1 MRKVN
6 KNITRIVAI
15 LLALV
20 MLSACALSG
29 TLAKYVTNKD
39 RGVEVGITP
48 FGVTITH
55 GTDLNTQY
63 DTSARDGIVEIKVN
77 TGSSKLIAPGTR
89 GALAYFEVTSTNLP
103 WYIDIDGTIS
113 IGDGYK
119 ASSELILNENGKP
132 IDYFPIVIYLYRYDW
147 SNSANG
153 GRGGYVESTAKP
165 VKVAH
170 SVCRLAPNAPKGMT
184 TVKDDDDS
192 ADWDGLYR
200 MSLTSENRSIGV
212 ARLQEKLNLN
222 SGDKSLKKAF
232 DDKGTNNTGNAAG
245 TKSIFVVEWC
255 WPYKSDNQNVV
266 DYKQESE
273 ANNTK
278 PTSER
283 GFLEYYHYQTPELDA
298 QIGEAM
304 IKNPELFNIS
314 LDLSA
319 KVSQATG
326 QRPQ

>member
-20 MLSACALSG
+20 MLSACVLSG
-29 TLAKYVTNKD
+29 TLAKYITKKD
-39 RGVEVGITP
+39 GKATVGFTP
-48 FGVTITH
+48 FGATITH

-89 GALAYFEVTSTNLP
+89 GALAYFEVTSPDLP

-132 IDYFPIVIYLYRYDW
+132 IDYFPIIIYLYRYDW

-153 GRGGYVESTAKP
+153 GRGGYVESTVKP

-170 SVCRLAPNAPKGMT
+170 SVCRLTPNAPKDMT
-184 TVKDDDDS
+184 TVKNDDDFPE
-192 ADWDGLYR
+192 WDGLYR

-212 ARLQEKLNLN
+212 ARLQEKLNDDDNNSLN
-222 SGDKSLKKAF
+222 GAF
-232 DDKGTNNTGNAAG
+232 DDEGTNNTGNAAG

-255 WPYKSDNQNVV
+255 WPYKNDKGTDV
-266 DYKQESE
+266 DYKKESE
-273 ANNTK
+273 TNNKKSTGV
-278 PTSER
+278 S
-283 GFLEYYHYQTPELDA
+283 GEYYYYQTPELDA

-304 IKNPELFNIS
+304 IKSPELFNIS
-314 LDLSA
+314 LSLTA
-319 KVSQATG
+319 KVSQATAA
-326 QRPQ
+326 RS

>member
-20 MLSACALSG
+20 MISACALSG
-29 TLAKYVTNKD
+29 TLAKYITKRD
-39 RGVEVGITP
+39 GQATVGFIP

-153 GRGGYVESTAKP
+153 GRGGYVESTVKP

-170 SVCRLAPNAPKGMT
+170 SVCRLTPNAPKGMT
-184 TVKDDDDS
+184 TVLDDDTDDS
-192 ADWDGLYR
+192 WDGLYR

-212 ARLQEKLNLN
+212 ARLQEKLNAAT
-222 SGDKSLKKAF
+222 GATSLKGAF

-255 WPYKSDNQNVV
+255 WPYKNDKGTDV
-266 DYKQESE
+266 DYKKESE
-273 ANNTK
+273 TNNKKSTGV
-278 PTSER
+278 S
-283 GFLEYYHYQTPELDA
+283 GEYYYYQTPELDA

-304 IKNPELFNIS
+304 IKSPELFNIS